1 MKRVSKND
9 NWLKS
14 TIDILKMDEYSGWI
28 KELEQECQHFGCDEM
43 DADGCLWYGVDEW
56 DINIFYTGADL
67 GETPYKYGIDVYSC
81 DLNENGD
88 WETKD
93 HMGTIYVTGDSI
105 TKDNMIIKYQKYKE
119 NK

>member
-43 DADGCLWYGVDEW
+43 DADGGLWYGVDEW

-67 GETPYKYGIDVYSC
+67 GETPYKYGIDVYTC
-81 DLNENGD
+81 EMNDDGHI
-88 WETKD
+88 ETKD
-93 HMGTIYVTGDSI
+93 HVGTMYVTAENFNE
-105 TKDNMIIKYQKYKE
+105 DNVIIKYNKKE
-119 NK
+119 NN